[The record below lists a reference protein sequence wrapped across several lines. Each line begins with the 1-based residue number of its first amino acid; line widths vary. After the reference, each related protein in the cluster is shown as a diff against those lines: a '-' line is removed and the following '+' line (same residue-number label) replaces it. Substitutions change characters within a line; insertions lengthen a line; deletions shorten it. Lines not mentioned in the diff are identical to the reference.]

1 MSRRRRLTKRQK
13 AQLFLEHNGQ
23 CASCGVKLQINEVE
37 WDHREERR
45 MAVDETDA
53 AAREQLSNFQPLCE
67 TCHRAKT
74 AEWSGIHAKAERQ
87 GGRRGSQYRRRKDGK
102 THPISSRGFQTNKD
116 APFKKRMDGSVVR
129 RDQ

>member
-1 MSRRRRLTKRQK
+1 MKRRRLTKKQK
-13 AQLFLEHNGQ
+13 AELFLKHNGQ
-23 CASCGVKLQINEVE
+23 CASCGVKLQPDEVE
-37 WDHREERR
+37 WDHIKERR

-67 TCHRAKT
+67 ACHGAKT

-87 GGRRGSQYRRRKDGK
+87 GGRGGSQYRRRQAGK
-102 THPISSRGFQTNKD
+102 TQTIASRGFQTNKN

-129 RDQ
+129 RDR